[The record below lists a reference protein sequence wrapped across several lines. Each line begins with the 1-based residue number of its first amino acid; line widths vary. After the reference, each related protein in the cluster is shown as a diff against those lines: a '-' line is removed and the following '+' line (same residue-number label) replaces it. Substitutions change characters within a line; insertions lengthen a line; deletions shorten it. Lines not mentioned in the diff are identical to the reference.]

1 MLRPSCYFK
10 NWRLCKIIKIIKRR
24 IKRSVYWNKYK
35 IILKDYP
42 ANENIREKL
51 DASFQGVSKLFVIAY
66 HCGDDK
72 YVNEEEFNKY
82 FNPKVTIEK
91 YSVEIDESNVYDQ
104 TINDSIKQY
113 EEVRKISTGQGD
125 DYMTGCLLDFAYFEK
140 NCKLI
145 AVDLNKQ

>member
-104 TINDSIKQY
+104 TINNSIKQY

-140 NCKLI
+140 KCKLI

>member
-66 HCGDDK
+66 HCGGDK

-113 EEVRKISTGQGD
+113 EEVRKISTGQGN

>member
-1 MLRPSCYFK
+1 M
-10 NWRLCKIIKIIKRR
+10 
-24 IKRSVYWNKYK
+24 
-35 IILKDYP
+35 ILKDYL

-91 YSVEIDESNVYDQ
+91 YSVEIYESNVYDQ

>member
-104 TINDSIKQY
+104 TINNSIKQY